1 MPPLT
6 SLRKIQKTVRRLFE
20 RPVPK
25 ILIDVTR
32 LVYRR
37 LKGKLPTGIDRVS
50 LEYIRHFAADDTH
63 PPRAVLSLGPFNA
76 VLSAKDSAAVFA
88 AVGRT
93 EPMTWL
99 ACRVIMK
106 AFWWRWLCLDVH
118 GAHLFNTGH
127 MGLENPRYAWA
138 LRRFGARPIFVIS
151 DLIPIT
157 HPEYCRPGERERH
170 LMRMRVA
177 LSTGTGIVTISQDT
191 LDVLQRFCTDEELKM
206 PPAVASPLAPGLP
219 DIESGPR
226 PIARPYFVIIGTIE
240 PRKNHWLLLQL
251 WRQMV
256 ETMGNAA
263 PRLVVIGQR
272 GWECENVVDLLERC
286 AQLKGVVIERPYCS
300 DAELITWL
308 HHAQALLFPSFAE
321 GYGMPLTEALSI
333 GVPVIASD
341 LPVFRETSGDV
352 PEYANPLDGRR
363 WRELIV
369 EYARPD
375 SVLREAQLARMAA
388 FRPTTWPQHFARVDA
403 LLATLDA
410 GDVGKSA
417 GN

>member
-1 MPPLT
+1 MA
-6 SLRKIQKTVRRLFE
+6 SLHPTLH
-20 RPVPK
+20 VPK

-50 LEYIRHFAADDTH
+50 LEYIRHYAARNTK
-63 PPRAVLSLGPFNA
+63 PARAVLSLGPFNA
-76 VLSAKDSAAVFA
+76 VLSATDSAAVFA
-88 AVGRT
+88 AVDR
-93 EPMTWL
+93 EASMTWL
-99 ACRVIMK
+99 ALRVIVK
-106 AFWWRWLCLDVH
+106 AFWWRWLCLDVA
-118 GAHLFNTGH
+118 GNYLFNTGH

-138 LRRFGARPIFVIS
+138 LRRFGARPVFVIS

-170 LMRMRVA
+170 LTRMRVA
-177 LSTGTGIVTISQDT
+177 LSTGSGIVTISQDT
-191 LDVLQRFCTDEELKM
+191 LDVLQRFCANKELKM
-206 PPAVASPLAPGLP
+206 PPAVAAPLAPGLP
-219 DIESGPR
+219 AIQPGPR
-226 PIARPYFVIIGTIE
+226 PMARPYFVIIGTIE

-256 ETMGNAA
+256 EKMGSAA

-286 AQLKGVVIERPYCS
+286 AQLEGVVVEKPYCS
-300 DAELITWL
+300 DAELITYL
-308 HHAQALLFPSFAE
+308 HHARALLFPSFAE
-321 GYGMPLTEALSI
+321 GYGMPLTEALAI

-341 LPVFRETSGDV
+341 LSVFRETSGDV

-363 WRELIV
+363 WEDLIV
-369 EYARPD
+369 EYTRPD
-375 SVLREAQLARMAA
+375 SVRREAQLKRIEG

-403 LLATLDA
+403 LLELLD
-410 GDVGKSA
+410 GDVVTKA
-417 GN
+417 VL

>member
-1 MPPLT
+1 M
-6 SLRKIQKTVRRLFE
+6 
-20 RPVPK
+20 PK

-50 LEYIRHFAADDTH
+50 LEYIRHFAGDIAGDE
-63 PPRAVLSLGPFNA
+63 RAVLSLGAFNA
-76 VLSAKDSAAVFA
+76 VLSANDSAAVFA
-88 AVGRT
+88 AVGRA
-93 EPMTWL
+93 EPMTGL
-99 ACRVIMK
+99 AIKVILK
-106 AFWWRWLCLDVH
+106 AFYWRWLCLDVR
-118 GAHLFNTGH
+118 GSFLFNTGH

-191 LDVLQRFCTDEELKM
+191 LDVLQRFCQDEDLAM

-219 DIESGPR
+219 AVAAGPR
-226 PIARPYFVIIGTIE
+226 PLARPYFVIISTIE

-251 WRQMV
+251 WRQLV

-341 LPVFRETSGDV
+341 LAVFRETSGAV
-352 PEYANPLDGRR
+352 PEYANPLDGKR
-363 WRELIV
+363 WQELIV
-369 EYARPD
+369 EYAKAD
-375 SVLREAQLARMAA
+375 STLRQAQMARIAGFQA
-388 FRPTTWPQHFARVDA
+388 TTWPQHFARVDG
-403 LLATLDA
+403 LLEMLDA
-410 GDVGKSA
+410 PVKKT
-417 GN
+417 

>member
-1 MPPLT
+1 M
-6 SLRKIQKTVRRLFE
+6 
-20 RPVPK
+20 PK

-50 LEYIRHFAADDTH
+50 LEYIRHFAVPATHDT
-63 PPRAVLSLGPFNA
+63 RAVLSFGPFNA

-99 ACRVIMK
+99 GIKVILK
-106 AFWWRWLCLDVH
+106 AFYWRWLCLDVR
-118 GAHLFNTGH
+118 GSFLFNTGH

-138 LRRFGARPIFVIS
+138 LRRFGARSIFVIS

-170 LMRMRVA
+170 VMRMRVA
-177 LSTGTGIVTISQDT
+177 LSTGAGIVTISQDT
-191 LDVLQRFCTDEELKM
+191 LDVLKRFCQDEDLAM
-206 PPAVASPLAPGLP
+206 PPAAASPLAPGLP
-219 DIESGPR
+219 AIASGPR
-226 PIARPYFVIIGTIE
+226 PIARPYFVILSTIE

-251 WRQMV
+251 WRQLV
-256 ETMGNAA
+256 ETMGSAA

-341 LPVFRETSGDV
+341 LSVFRETSGTV

-363 WRELIV
+363 WQELIV
-369 EYARPD
+369 EYTRPD
-375 SVLREAQLARMAA
+375 SVLREAQLARMASFKA
-388 FRPTTWPQHFARVDA
+388 TTWPQHFERVDA